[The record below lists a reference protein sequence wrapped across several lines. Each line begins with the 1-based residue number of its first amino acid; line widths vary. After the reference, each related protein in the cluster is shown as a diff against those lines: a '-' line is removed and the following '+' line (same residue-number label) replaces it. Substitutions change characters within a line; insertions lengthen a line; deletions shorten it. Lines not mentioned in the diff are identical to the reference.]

1 MQRVRSL
8 VSFCLFLVWV
18 SIAFAQSPAAPTGPA
33 YVTVAFNAAVL
44 QTAEARQMFRDLQ
57 SKFAPRQTHLQQL
70 NAQVEALK
78 KQINDSSATF
88 SEADK
93 LAKSRTL
100 DTEERQLQRD
110 ADDFKSDTDSA
121 SQQAF
126 QTVAQKMYAFLQEYA
141 KQHAYSLVID
151 RGSDAAPVV
160 WYAAPNADITAEL
173 IKAYDL
179 KAAATPDGHTKT
191 GSQLPVAPAPHP

>member
-1 MQRVRSL
+1 MQRSRTL
-8 VSFCLFLVWV
+8 VSLCAFFVTAV
-18 SIAFAQSPAAPTGPA
+18 IFFAQSPTSLSTPV

-44 QTAEARQMFRDLQ
+44 QTAEAQHAFNELQ
-57 SKFAPRQTHLQQL
+57 AKFAPRQTHLQQL
-70 NAQVEALK
+70 NAQVDSLK
-78 KQINDSSATF
+78 KQINDNAASL

-93 LAKSRTL
+93 SAKLHAL
-100 DTEERQLQRD
+100 DVEERQLQRE
-110 ADDFKSDTDSA
+110 ADDFKGDTDSA

-126 QTVAQKMYAFLQEYA
+126 QSVAQKLFAFLQDYA
-141 KQHAYSLVID
+141 KHHAYTLVID

-179 KAAATPDGHTKT
+179 KAAATPVDRTNTNLH
-191 GSQLPVAPAPHP
+191 LPSNPTPH

>member
-1 MQRVRSL
+1 
-8 VSFCLFLVWV
+8 
-18 SIAFAQSPAAPTGPA
+18 
-33 YVTVAFNAAVL
+33 VTVAFNAAVL

-57 SKFAPRQTHLQQL
+57 SKFASRQTHLQQL

-179 KAAATPDGHTKT
+179 KTATTGDHTTTNSK
-191 GSQLPVAPAPHP
+191 LPPTPAPHP